1 MADDVQIIFGAKI
14 DDLIA
19 GVDKVK
25 NSLTGI
31 QESTDRIGEGAKT
44 MLEAFGISLSVAGII
59 EFVNKMSELGETVE
73 TTATKLG
80 LSNESIVNLGGVA
93 KLAGTS
99 LDGVTQG
106 MSRMSLNIQRAASNA
121 LDPAAQGLKVLGLNA
136 KDLVGLPTDQYF
148 EKLAGAVGKL
158 NPSLNLT
165 NALTAVGGRSVA
177 ALIPL
182 LQKGEE
188 GYRAMQLQVRA
199 AQEGLASAVPG
210 MADTNTKIGLMS
222 LSAQSFAARIFTV
235 LKPAIDSIVTATT
248 SWLQSMDTAKIN
260 AFVKDIVNYT
270 ADAIIAI
277 GSLTLSLVETFAV
290 VNNGLAP
297 LLEKIKVLSLGAA
310 VGSAL
315 AGIRGA
321 IAGAGIAAAVSMFAE
336 QYQKLPETA
345 VQANVNLDAQREK
358 LAELMRQFK
367 ELFANLGSGGAPE
380 GKKGTDASAMQ
391 LNMAAQLAAQAAGID
406 AQMAQLQ
413 ASLARKQLV
422 YNFDRELFQTTESQ
436 KTAAARAALDEEY
449 AGEKALLDKKMAL
462 RRGQPEEEAKIKA
475 QILALDSKY
484 SIESLKIQQDSI
496 RATMATYQEFFGSL
510 QSSFNGQL
518 RGLLAGTTTWASA
531 FKTITG
537 DMIIYF
543 IQAVEKMV
551 FNWAAGKLAMLT
563 ADKTA
568 QATQVATAAAGQAA
582 QTATAVA
589 SIQQKVA
596 EVYAGAAAFFAP
608 LLGPAAPA
616 AAAAVAAEVDAAATG
631 IVLAGAAEQG
641 AWEIPS
647 TAPWLLHKGE
657 TVLPAPAAEAF
668 RSMAE
673 NGSAATSDASGG
685 GVHFH
690 GMLIDGPSISRLFR
704 DHAGV
709 MADALKGR
717 TSLSPSKR

>member
-25 NSLTGI
+25 NSLSGI
-31 QESTDRIGEGAKT
+31 QETTDRIGEGAKT
-44 MLEAFGISLSVAGII
+44 MLEAFGVSLSIAGII

-80 LSNESIVNLGGVA
+80 LSNEAIVNLGGVA

-106 MSRMSLNIQRAASNA
+106 ISRMSLNIQRAASNA

-136 KDLVGLPTDQYF
+136 KELVGLPTDQYF

-199 AQEGLASAVPG
+199 AQEGLAAAVPG

-222 LSAQSFAARIFTV
+222 LSAQSFASRIFTA
-235 LKPAIDSIVTATT
+235 LKPAIDSIITATT
-248 SWLQSMDTAKIN
+248 GWLQSMDTTKIN

-270 ADAIIAI
+270 ADSIIAI
-277 GSLTLSLVETFAV
+277 GSLTLSLVETFAI

-297 LLEKIKVLSLGAA
+297 LLEKIKVLALGAA

-321 IAGAGIAAAVSMFAE
+321 IAGAGIAAAVDMFAE
-336 QYQKLPETA
+336 QYKKLPQTA
-345 VQANVNLDAQREK
+345 VQANVSLDAQREK

-367 ELFANLGSGGAPE
+367 ELFANLGSSATPE
-380 GKKGTDASAMQ
+380 GKKGSDAGAMN
-391 LNMAAQLAAQAAGID
+391 LNMAAQLSAQAAGID
-406 AQMAQLQ
+406 AQIAQLQ

-422 YNFDRELFQTTESQ
+422 YNFDREMFQTTESQ

-449 AGEKALLDKKMAL
+449 AAEKLLLDKKLAL
-462 RRGQPEEEAKIKA
+462 RRGQPEEEAKVKA
-475 QILALDSKY
+475 QLLALDSKY

-496 RATMATYQEFFGSL
+496 RATMATYQEFFSSL

-543 IQAVEKMV
+543 IQAIEKMV
-551 FNWAAGKLAMLT
+551 FNWIAGKLAMST

-568 QATQVATAAAGQAA
+568 QASQVATAAAGQAA

-589 SIQQKVA
+589 SVQQKVA

-608 LLGPAAPA
+608 LLGPGAPA

-657 TVLPAPAAEAF
+657 TVLPAPAAQAF
-668 RSMAE
+668 RDMAQGGGAT
-673 NGSAATSDASGG
+673 NGASGT
-685 GVHFH
+685 HLHLH
-690 GMLIDGPSISRLFR
+690 GTLIDGPSVARFFR
-704 DHAGV
+704 DNAGL
-709 MADALKGR
+709 MATTLKDKS
-717 TSLSPSKR
+717 SLNPSKR